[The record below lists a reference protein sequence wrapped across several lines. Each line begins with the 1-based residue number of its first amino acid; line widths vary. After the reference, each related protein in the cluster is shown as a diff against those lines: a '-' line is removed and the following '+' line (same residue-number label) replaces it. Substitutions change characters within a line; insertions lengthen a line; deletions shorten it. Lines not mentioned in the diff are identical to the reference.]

1 MNTEL
6 FEKFDKVF
14 NEWVPDSGPAETV
27 GGEIVRAVNKI
38 VYRYYNDGDFIDVDY
53 GKETCNPAA
62 RFILDV
68 EESKPFVK
76 CRELADVIN
85 THYYDNYE
93 ALLNEAL
100 EELIEKEELL
110 SLAENC
116 YDYLD
121 YKEDEDIDW

>member
-1 MNTEL
+1 MKQEL

-62 RFILDV
+62 
-68 EESKPFVK
+68 
-76 CRELADVIN
+76 
-85 THYYDNYE
+85 
-93 ALLNEAL
+93 
-100 EELIEKEELL
+100 
-110 SLAENC
+110 
-116 YDYLD
+116 
-121 YKEDEDIDW
+121 